1 MYFHMKLC
9 TKNLL
14 LYNLLLQPV
23 QLKLPEPGE
32 LKRLPSQ
39 PKLPSLPKLPAIL
52 EMPRLPKLL
61 KLPKLPK
68 DWLSQLGLVGLPD
81 LDLKEGK
88 IRKLFC

>member
-1 MYFHMKLC
+1 MKLC

-14 LYNLLLQPV
+14 LYNMLLQPV
-23 QLKLPEPGE
+23 QLKLPEPDE
-32 LKRLPSQ
+32 LKR
-39 PKLPSLPKLPAIL
+39 LPSLPKLPAIP
-52 EMPRLPKLL
+52 EMARLP

>member
-1 MYFHMKLC
+1 MKLC

-23 QLKLPEPGE
+23 QLKLPEPDE

-39 PKLPSLPKLPAIL
+39 PKLPSLPKMPAIL
-52 EMPRLPKLL
+52 EIPRLPKLL
-61 KLPKLPK
+61 KLPK

-88 IRKLFC
+88 INLLRGY